1 MSKITVVRC
10 AEALPGERVLAGV
23 RSFLFGLFDGWT
35 AADKKAWRRFW
46 KVLMSLEP
54 GEFSLI
60 EFVFPRNSKFHRKFF
75 SMLHFAF
82 DAWEPDRK
90 RKTYKGRPVSKNFER
105 FREDV
110 LILAGFSEQTFDIRG
125 NMKLK
130 AQSISFAG
138 MDDAEF
144 ERVYSAVATVIL
156 EHVLTSYSG
165 RQELDRVVDRMMGYL

>member
-1 MSKITVVRC
+1 MSRITLVRC
-10 AEALPGERVLAGV
+10 AEPLPGDGALAGV
-23 RSFLFGLFDGWT
+23 RRFLFGLFDGWT
-35 AADKKAWRRFW
+35 DADKKAWRRFW

-60 EFVFPRNSKFHRKFF
+60 EFIFPRNTKFHRKFF

-90 RKTYKGRPVSKNFER
+90 RKTYKGRPVAKNFER

-110 LILAGFSEQTFDIRG
+110 LILAGFSEQTFDLRG

-130 AQSISFAG
+130 AQSISFAN

-144 ERVYSAVATVIL
+144 ERVYSAVATVVL

>member
-1 MSKITVVRC
+1 MSKITLVRC
-10 AEALPGERVLAGV
+10 AESLPGESILSSV

-90 RKTYKGRPVSKNFER
+90 RKTYKGRAVAKNFDR

-110 LILAGFSEQTFDIRG
+110 LILAGFSEQTFDLRG

-130 AQSISFAG
+130 AQSISFAS

-144 ERVYSAVATVIL
+144 ERVYSAVATVVL
-156 EHVLTSYSG
+156 ENVLTSYSG
-165 RQELDRVVDRMMGYL
+165 REELDRVVDKMMGYL